1 MTNEI
6 TKPDY
11 DKMTKAEL
19 LTVIEEL
26 STKLE
31 NRKGDGRKEEVLAI
45 LKREPMTIYDISEEL
60 GISNKNVSSQLC
72 YLKKDG
78 IQIASD
84 PEGRK
89 FLWDF
94 DYKAAGITLESDL
107 EKTEDG
113 ELKDEAA
120 E

>member
-1 MTNEI
+1 MTDNN
-6 TKPDY
+6 KPNY
-11 DKMTKAEL
+11 ENMTKAEL

-26 STKLE
+26 NTKLLSKTGE
-31 NRKGDGRKEEVLAI
+31 GRKEEVLAI

-89 FLWDF
+89 FLWDY
-94 DYKAAGITLESDL
+94 DYNAVEETQDETESEETTD
-107 EKTEDG
+107 
-113 ELKDEAA
+113 
-120 E
+120 